1 MMLGLSTNRP
11 EHYLEGRDH
20 NTGVHLV
27 RALRPFLAQ
36 RRRASL
42 RYFRNLAEDAPVA
55 SLMNEMQTVAR
66 RWSSA
71 GPKADRADF
80 LRMTELRTLEFAEAQ
95 ARLLRSDAAPSG
107 HRLH

>member
-1 MMLGLSTNRP
+1 MMLGFRTTRP

-42 RYFRNLAEDAPVA
+42 RLFRNLLEDPRVA
-55 SLMNEMQTVAR
+55 SLMDETQTVAR
-66 RWSSA
+66 RSSSA

-95 ARLLRSDAAPSG
+95 ARLLGSNVAPSG